1 MDKNYKDTMDKFFK
15 DYANNEYDDI
25 VEMGEAI
32 LRELQRCLGT
42 QGKFHKR
49 TENGHE
55 EVNNEAALQIC
66 NVSCQTDSII
76 VDFLKKKNSFG
87 WKFRRICGQVEDTWV
102 AVKVGFTYSNAKEGE
117 TMLTGV
123 RKIANW
129 AFLEGHFREYAN
141 AEIGRTTLE
150 RKGLSVENYK
160 ILFDQKSDERS
171 GAVSHHS
178 AGSNSPSRENE
189 DVQLRGEALSE
200 YMRFYTDI
208 VMKQTPESDINS
220 KKFYRMLQK
229 CLETKMVN
237 NQQWNSKK
245 TIFNHYLQRF
255 EDGVKGAA
263 AICQR
268 AGTTFFKD
276 KIIPALIEEAKEKLL
291 GA

>member
-25 VEMGEAI
+25 VEIGEAI

-55 EVNNEAALQIC
+55 EVNNEAALQ
-66 NVSCQTDSII
+66 NSII
-76 VDFLKKKNSFG
+76 VDFLKKKYSFG
-87 WKFRRICGQVEDTWV
+87 WKFQRIRGQVEDTWV
-102 AVKVGFTYSNAKEGE
+102 AVKIGSTYSNAIEGE

-129 AFLEGHFREYAN
+129 AFQEGHFREYAN

-171 GAVSHHS
+171 GAVSRHN
-178 AGSNSPSRENE
+178 AGSNSSFRENE
-189 DVQLRGEALSE
+189 DVELRGEALSE
-200 YMRFYTDI
+200 YMRFYRDI
-208 VMKQTPESDINS
+208 AMKQTPESDINC
-220 KKFYRMLQK
+220 KKFYGMLQK
-229 CLETKMVN
+229 CLETKMIN
-237 NQQWNSKK
+237 NRQWNSKK
-245 TIFNHYLQRF
+245 AIFNHYLRRF
-255 EDGVKGAA
+255 EDEVKSAV

-268 AGTTFFKD
+268 AGTTFYRD
-276 KIIPALIEEAKEKLL
+276 KIIPALIEEAKEKML